1 MPYRL
6 VGRSADIGYVT
17 PRDSADAAAIVAEI
31 RAEQR
36 AAGRA
41 QEPVLVFADLVVF
54 LDDDPAAAAARK
66 ARLDERAGA
75 ELVSD
80 AVVFTGSPAQ
90 LADLMLDWQAAGLA
104 GFRLRP
110 GVIRSDL
117 TAITES
123 LVPHLQRPGGVPG
136 RL

>member
-1 MPYRL
+1 
-6 VGRSADIGYVT
+6 
-17 PRDSADAAAIVAEI
+17 
-31 RAEQR
+31 
-36 AAGRA
+36 
-41 QEPVLVFADLVVF
+41 VVF

-80 AVVFTGSPAQ
+80 AVIFTGSPAQ

-110 GVIRSDL
+110 GVIAADL
-117 TAITES
+117 PAITES
-123 LVPHLQRPGGVPG
+123 LVPKIQHRGAFRTGYEDGTLRG
-136 RL
+136 RLGLARPANRYATVPSAVPSAPAGLGLGKDAP